1 MGKTY
6 YSKSLLVALAALAAS
21 PSAVAQKPQGAP
33 KAQLSQK
40 LTPEQRQRLVEEFHR
55 KNPTVATTRY
65 LGAKKTTLQQAHK
78 PGSPAQI
85 RSKSQQTKMP
95 LRAPSGTKIWAN
107 VYFSSAWA
115 NANQYAYYSFSP
127 ASTMTPT
134 MLNTASMDY
143 IFAKQGVQM
152 KDSKLYGIYA
162 DMTYAEYGTDYVNP
176 YCTVFDTTS

>member
-21 PSAVAQKPQGAP
+21 PSAVAQKPLGAP

-162 DMTYAEYGTDYVNP
+162 DMTYAE
-176 YCTVFDTTS
+176 

>member
-162 DMTYAEYGTDYVNP
+162 DMTYAVCRVWYRLCEP
-176 YCTVFDTTS
+176 ILHRI